1 MAMMM
6 ATSMVATRTNAT
18 GNGPYFAPSHRD
30 RNTPTTNWAKTAT
43 SGDFHRGWTWAKAL
57 GKTSRIRAMAYHVRV
72 VALEA
77 AFELAMAEL
86 AMARNTSTH
95 PAPHTFRARKSHGL
109 PPPTPANP
117 ANLAGPK
124 YTTAAYVVRT

>member
-1 MAMMM
+1 MRMMM
-6 ATSMVATRTNAT
+6 ATSMVATSTKAF
-18 GNGPYFAPSHRD
+18 GNGPYLWPSHRESP
-30 RNTPTTNWAKTAT
+30 TPTANWANTAT
-43 SGDFHRGWTWAKAL
+43 SGDFQRGWTWAKAL
-57 GKTSRIRAMAYHVRV
+57 GKTSRIRAMAYHVLV

-95 PAPHTFRARKSHGL
+95 PAPHTFRARKSQGL
-109 PPPTPANP
+109 PPPTLANP

>member
-18 GNGPYFAPSHRD
+18 GNGPYLAPSHRE
-30 RNTPTTNWAKTAT
+30 RNTPTTNWTMTAT
-43 SGDFHRGWTWAKAL
+43 SGDFHRGWTWAKTD
-57 GKTSRIRAMAYHVRV
+57 GKRRIRPMAYHVRV
-72 VALEA
+72 VALAA

-95 PAPHTFRARKSHGL
+95 PAPHTFLARKSHGL

-117 ANLAGPK
+117 ANLLGPK
-124 YTTAAYVVRT
+124 